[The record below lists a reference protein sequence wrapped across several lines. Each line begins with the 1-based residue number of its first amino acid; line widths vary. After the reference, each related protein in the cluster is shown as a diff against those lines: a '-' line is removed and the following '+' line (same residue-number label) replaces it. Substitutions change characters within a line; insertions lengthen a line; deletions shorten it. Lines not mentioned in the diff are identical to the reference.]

1 LVKQAYPHSYEPT
14 WAAPKFEYIHKLVME
29 YNYRIN
35 LKRQFKFSLC
45 ERCNNISNK
54 LSPDKKSTNTT
65 RKKADDKETI
75 ESSSPISVASEDE
88 NNKNASE
95 SETSS
100 NEESEFA
107 LGYKLFIKLSDGTS
121 LLAKWFEELVTTID
135 EFLSSIHNKVI
146 SLTKNTNTLPNDYRV
161 TFKTQREAGAGT
173 QLADAQ
179 DFIKFK
185 AEYSKLAARK
195 SAIRIYVTV
204 TQPFASQN
212 KQKKN

>member
-1 LVKQAYPHSYEPT
+1 MTDAKNTKLKYYRDLVKQAYPRSYEPT

-65 RKKADDKETI
+65 RKKADDK
-75 ESSSPISVASEDE
+75 
-88 NNKNASE
+88 NASE

-121 LLAKWFEELVTTID
+121 LPAKWFEKSVTTID

-146 SLTKNTNTLPNDYRV
+146 SLTKNTNALPNDYRV
-161 TFKTQREAGAGT
+161 TFKTQREA
-173 QLADAQ
+173 
-179 DFIKFK
+179 
-185 AEYSKLAARK
+185 
-195 SAIRIYVTV
+195 
-204 TQPFASQN
+204 
-212 KQKKN
+212 